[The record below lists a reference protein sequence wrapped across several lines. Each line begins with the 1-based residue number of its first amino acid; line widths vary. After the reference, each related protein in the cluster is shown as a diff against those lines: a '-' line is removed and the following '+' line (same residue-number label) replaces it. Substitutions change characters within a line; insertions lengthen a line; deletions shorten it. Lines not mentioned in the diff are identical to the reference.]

1 MCREEKRTCGCD
13 RISEKQ
19 KGTGTIYIIFE
30 QPNTEMRRLP
40 TKGIDGGPVVMSK
53 LDKIRM

>member
-1 MCREEKRTCGCD
+1 MLAGDRID

-30 QPNTEMRRLP
+30 QPNTEMCRLP
-40 TKGIDGGPVVMSK
+40 TRDIDGGLVVMSK